1 MKLRTRRVL
10 ARAGAGGLALFASGA
25 MIAVGGAAHADAG
38 ADLELTVSSGSVA
51 IGEPLAKH
59 RATSLNK
66 GPGDAVGWQF
76 EYDLSG
82 LDDSVVTV
90 GDRLHLGC
98 ELAGEKIR
106 CSTVGLAQGHSLA
119 QPTPFTLTKVPG
131 KHGSAGFY
139 TVTAVSE
146 TDPDQTNN
154 SAKVEV
160 EVPAI
165 GVDLA
170 VYAEDVHQVTEEG
183 EFTDRPVPPGGRTLT
198 FGVVGN
204 FGDTIARGIK
214 VRVTLPQYLTF
225 DEVEPGCA
233 YSAGNRTVTCDYD
246 QITLVPA
253 DQDTD
258 DSDDVI
264 SAVGIVFPV
273 KVAEDAPGPVVA
285 RGGEMFSSA
294 LAVEDGVDPA
304 SVARSRSAGL
314 PEGATGM
321 SAKQLDDADPA
332 DNTDTFRAHIGAP
345 AGDGGGGGVGGG
357 LPVTG
362 VQAGLIG
369 GVGAGVVLLGGA
381 LFLLARRRRVVLVNP
396 GDEKTV
402 S

>member
-1 MKLRTRRVL
+1 MKLRTRRLL
-10 ARAGAGGLALFASGA
+10 ARAGAGGLALFTSGA
-25 MIAVGGAAHADAG
+25 MIAIGGAAHADAG
-38 ADLELTVSSGSVA
+38 ADLELTVSSDSVA
-51 IGEPLAKH
+51 VGEPLAAH
-59 RATSLNK
+59 RAVALNK
-66 GPGDAVGWQF
+66 GPGDAAGWQF

-82 LDDSVVTV
+82 LDDSVVTL

-98 ELAGEKIR
+98 ELTGEKIR
-106 CSTVGLAQGHSLA
+106 CSTMGLAPGHSLA

-131 KHGSAGFY
+131 KHGRAGSY

-170 VYAEDVHQVTEEG
+170 VYADDVHQVTEEG

-198 FGVVGN
+198 FGVVAN
-204 FGDTIARGIK
+204 FGDTIAKG
-214 VRVTLPQYLTF
+214 VRVRVALPQYLTF
-225 DEVEPGCA
+225 DEVEPGCE

-253 DQDTD
+253 DRDTD

-294 LAVEDGVDPA
+294 LAVEDGVDSA
-304 SVARSRSAGL
+304 SVARSRSTGL
-314 PEGATGM
+314 PEGAKGM
-321 SAKQLDDADPA
+321 SAKQVDDADPA

-345 AGDGGGGGVGGG
+345 SGDGTGGGGGG

-362 VQAGLIG
+362 VQAGLVG

-381 LFLLARRRRVVLVNP
+381 LFLLARRRRVVLVTP
-396 GDEKTV
+396 GDEKPAA
-402 S
+402 